1 MFEKNYSEWL
11 LQSDYDF
18 GTAEAMFESG
28 RYFYA
33 IFMCHLSLEK
43 CLKGIY
49 CKNLNELPPKTH
61 NLIYLTEKI
70 SLKLPDD
77 IYQFIYSIN
86 AESVAT
92 RYPDDIQRALKEY
105 SKEKTIEII
114 YNCKKALQWL
124 KKN

>member
-1 MFEKNYSEWL
+1 MKNYNEWL
-11 LQSDYDF
+11 LQSDYDLS
-18 GTAEAMFESG
+18 TAEAMFESG
-28 RYFYA
+28 RYFYS

-49 CKNLNELPPKTH
+49 YKTLDELPPKTH
-61 NLIYLTEKI
+61 NLVYLVEKM
-70 SLKLPDD
+70 SLQLPED

-86 AESVAT
+86 AESIAT

-105 SKEKTIEII
+105 SKEKAVEII
-114 YNCKKALQWL
+114 NESKKTLQWL